1 MSTAG
6 KKNVSK
12 PAVAKLS
19 LDDLTKLDLM
29 KDKQINDYFQ
39 SMKSY

>member
-6 KKNVSK
+6 KKDAK
-12 PAVAKLS
+12 PAVTKLS
-19 LDDLTKLDLM
+19 FDDLTKLDLM

-39 SMKSY
+39 SMQWD